1 MKLLELEVSEFRGIR
16 HLTLT
21 PNGRNVLIVGPNG
34 TGKSA
39 IVDAIDFL
47 LTGVI
52 SRLQGEG
59 SRGLSLTKHG
69 RNLGG
74 QVESSW
80 VRGKFLMPDSG
91 STVELRR
98 GVSHPGELAIDPAL
112 DTEIRDVLGLA
123 KQGQHLLT
131 RRVLLQFILSEGKPR
146 AELIQ
151 KLLNAED
158 LEEVRSSLVKTQS
171 SLESDLASVETSIR
185 TAEADL
191 AACAGLPEFTLDGFV
206 KATSELRFTLGGP
219 RVPEPV
225 PDDLKVGLSPPLLKA
240 PIAVATRAVESGSTR
255 SLRGL
260 LEGSA
265 LSRAAEDDVALRLR
279 LETLRGSPTALRS
292 LRVAELLSAGLEL
305 LDDESMCP
313 LCETPW
319 ESGKLRAHLEHRL
332 DLAIEAKLVRETVEE
347 VVGPLLVRVD
357 RALADLRSLLEASS
371 EGPLSPFQSS
381 LAAWKD
387 RLSKLRSLL
396 ESPLARYPDP
406 DWSSALVA
414 KLGAPEDLERIL
426 AAVEVEAKR
435 LGAAIPPPLLAWDSL
450 TKLTE
455 FWRKRSA
462 AKTAALQAL
471 AARALCVKVL
481 ARFET
486 MRVAKL
492 TSLYAEVASRFTA
505 LYAELHP
512 EESATFHASLSQE
525 KAAAVLQVGFH
536 GVIDVPPS
544 ALHSEGHQDSMGLC
558 MFLALSERIAQ
569 GKLGFA
575 VLDDV
580 VMSIDADHRRSVAK
594 LIAGLDGARQ
604 FLITTH
610 DPVWAHQL
618 RTLGVVDS
626 SGTSVIRGWSL
637 SGGPVIQLEPD
648 FWQEIDSEMNAG
660 RMSVA
665 AGVLRRNLEALFAE
679 SCAALEGKLIYRRE
693 GQWDLGDFLPAAFS
707 RWKDLVA
714 DGLRAAARRGDA
726 ATQERLVKL
735 SSDGARLLGGAQ
747 VEQWGIN
754 AAVHYN
760 NWANLTPADFRPI
773 ANSFRDLCSLLRCQ
787 RCSSMVSVSRVGAT
801 KNSVACRCG
810 SVFWPLS

>member
-47 LTGVI
+47 LTGAI

-74 QVESSW
+74 HLESSW
-80 VRGKFLMPDSG
+80 VRGRFLMPESG

-98 GVSHPGELAIDPAL
+98 GLGRPGELAVDPGL
-112 DTEIRDVLGLA
+112 DTEICEVLGLA
-123 KQGQHLLT
+123 RQGQHLLT

-171 SLESDLASVETSIR
+171 TLEGDLASAETSIR

-191 AACAGLPEFTLDGFV
+191 AACAGIPAFTHDAFV
-206 KATSELRFTLGGP
+206 KATNELRLTLGGSP
-219 RVPEPV
+219 LAEPV
-225 PDDLKVGLSPPLLKA
+225 PDDLKVGLSPPLLKGS
-240 PIAVATRAVESGSTR
+240 IAAATLAVESGSTR

-260 LEGSA
+260 LDGSA
-265 LSRAAEDDVALRLR
+265 LVRAEEDDAALRLR
-279 LETLRGSPTALRS
+279 LETLRGSPAALRS
-292 LRVAELLSAGLEL
+292 LRVEELLRTGLEL
-305 LDDESMCP
+305 LDDESICP

-319 ESGKLRAHLEHRL
+319 EPVKLRAHLQHRL
-332 DLAIEAKLVRETVEE
+332 EIATDAKRVRVTIEE

-357 RALADLRSLLEASS
+357 RALADLRSLLEASND
-371 EGPLSPFQSS
+371 GPLSPFQPNLSS
-381 LAAWKD
+381 WKD

-396 ESPLARYPDP
+396 ESPIARYPDP

-414 KLGAPEDLERIL
+414 RLGAPDDFERIL
-426 AAVEVEAKR
+426 AAIEAEAKR
-435 LGAAIPPPLLAWDSL
+435 VGPTIPPPLLAWDSL

-455 FWRKRSA
+455 FWRKRAA
-462 AKTAALQAL
+462 AKTAALKDR
-471 AARALCVKVL
+471 AACALCVKVL
-481 ARFET
+481 TRFET
-486 MRVAKL
+486 TRVAKL
-492 TSLYAEVASRFTA
+492 TSLYAEVASRFTS

-512 EESATFHASLSQE
+512 EESATFRASLSQE

-536 GVIDVPPS
+536 GMVDVPPS

-580 VMSIDADHRRSVAK
+580 VMSVDADHRRSVAK

-604 FLITTH
+604 FLLTTH

-618 RTLGVVDS
+618 RTLGVVAS
-626 SGTSVIRGWSL
+626 SDTSVIRGWSL

-648 FWQEIDSEMNAG
+648 FWQEIESDMNAG

-665 AGVLRRNLEALFAE
+665 AGILRRNLEALFAE
-679 SCAALEGKLIYRRE
+679 SCAALEGKVIYRRE
-693 GQWDLGDFLPAAFS
+693 GQWDLGDFLPAAYS

-714 DGLRAAARRGDA
+714 EGLRAATRRGDA
-726 ATQERLVKL
+726 VAEERLAKL
-735 SSDGARLLGGAQ
+735 SADGVRLLGGAQ

-773 ANSFRDLCSLLRCQ
+773 VNSFRDLSSLLRCQ
-787 RCSSMVSVSRVGAT
+787 RCSSMVGVTRAGAT
-801 KNSVACRCG
+801 KTSVACRCG
-810 SVFWPLS
+810 AVSWPLC